1 MTSANE
7 CSGVPIG
14 ECSLRRRRQGI
25 NNNIYIQAKL
35 FISLPVHNHS
45 LNPFSFFQG
54 DRTTRKPRS
63 GPLFFFF
70 WLPPPSTCLFASV
83 LLSRPLSS
91 SLASPR
97 GGALSRS
104 HSPVLPVSKGTFFC
118 CRILAFGARAKKL
131 EDGGWRMESVRQRG
145 DFD

>member
-7 CSGVPIG
+7 CGGVPIG

-54 DRTTRKPRS
+54 DRTTRTPRS
-63 GPLFFFF
+63 GPFFFF
-70 WLPPPSTCLFASV
+70 GFPLLPPVFLPRF
-83 LLSRPLSS
+83 S
-91 SLASPR
+91 SLVPCPLRSPLLVVVLSP
-97 GGALSRS
+97 ALTLRFSLAPKVR
-104 HSPVLPVSKGTFFC
+104 FFVVEF
-118 CRILAFGARAKKL
+118 LAFGTRAKKL